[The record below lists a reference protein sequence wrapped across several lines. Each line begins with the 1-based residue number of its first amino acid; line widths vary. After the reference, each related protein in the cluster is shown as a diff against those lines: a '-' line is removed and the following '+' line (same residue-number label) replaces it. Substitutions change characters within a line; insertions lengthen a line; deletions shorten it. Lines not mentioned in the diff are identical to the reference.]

1 MVSATDINKIS
12 TMKRFLFS
20 LLSDFNEIPSKI
32 RDELLKAQ
40 LFRFFEKKEKEIL
53 IEESLMPA

>member
-20 LLSDFNEIPSKI
+20 LLFDFNEIPSKI

-40 LFRFFEKKEKEIL
+40 LFRFFEKKKKEIL

>member
-40 LFRFFEKKEKEIL
+40 LFRFFEKKKREIL

>member
-40 LFRFFEKKEKEIL
+40 LFRFFEKKKEIL

>member
-40 LFRFFEKKEKEIL
+40 LFRFFEKKKKEIL
-53 IEESLMPA
+53 IEESLMPV